1 MGTRGMAYI
10 LKDEVR
16 DDGTTYKGYEGLY
29 FRFDGYL
36 SHTGQVLLNHYND
49 ETKFNRLLEI
59 CGGVVRKV
67 KETPEATLENSK
79 YNNGQ
84 FEKEPTK
91 KVCADCLDSDLKALQ
106 EAWDREYIYVLKDGK
121 WFYADS
127 NWDYADD
134 GYRMNSLQELTQDAI
149 NKELQE
155 IGGKIAIAIDNV
167 KSSAVTNNNISLSK
181 DNKIAGFAVIY
192 LNEYGEDEVEF
203 CDSFKEMIELQKIRK
218 KDGYNTKI
226 FIEISDEILNKEKG
240 DN

>member
-10 LKDEVR
+10 LKEKVC
-16 DDGTTYKGYEGLY
+16 DDGRTYKGYEGLY
-29 FRFDGYL
+29 FHFDGYL
-36 SHTGQVLLNHYND
+36 SHTGQVLLNHYD
-49 ETKFNRLLEI
+49 EAKFNRLLEI

-67 KETPEATLENSK
+67 KETPEATLKNSK

-91 KVCADCLDSDLKALQ
+91 KVCADCLDSVLKALQ

-149 NKELQE
+149 NKES
-155 IGGKIAIAIDNV
+155 GGESIAPAV
-167 KSSAVTNNNISLSK
+167 KNSLASDSNSILLSK
-181 DNKIAGFAVIY
+181 NNKITGFAVTW

>member
-10 LKDEVR
+10 LKEQVC
-16 DDGTTYKGYEGLY
+16 DDGRTYKGYEGLY
-29 FRFDGYL
+29 FHFDGYL

-59 CGGVVRKV
+59 CGGVVRQV

-106 EAWDREYIYVLKDGK
+106 EAWDREYVYVLKDGK

-134 GYRMNSLQELTQDAI
+134 GYRMNDLRELTQ
-149 NKELQE
+149 E
-155 IGGKIAIAIDNV
+155 AIDKESGGESIAPAV
-167 KSSAVTNNNISLSK
+167 KNSLASDSNSILLSK
-181 DNKIAGFAVIY
+181 NNKITGFAVTW

-203 CDSFKEMIELQKIRK
+203 CDSFDEMIEVQEERESQGHL
-218 KDGYNTKI
+218 TKT
-226 FIEISDEILNKEKG
+226 FIEISDEILKKEKG
-240 DN
+240 EM